1 MRIAAACGAICVA
14 ALGFLLLLAGS
25 AAAHPLGELS
35 VNHASALRVSP
46 DAVRVL
52 FVVDLA
58 EVPSVPALSTLDSEG
73 RAGYG
78 ASRCGSYAER
88 LDLRV
93 DGARAPLE
101 VTGSTVF
108 VLPGN
113 AGLRTVRLECRLS
126 TRGGVAPAGHRLDYT
141 DRADPDRVGWREVTA
156 IGDRTRLAGSTVPER
171 SPSNTLARY
180 PAGDPTR
187 VTSASFDV
195 REGGGPAP
203 AAAATD
209 PPRGGDAFAG
219 MLGGSGL
226 PAVLGV
232 LLAAALGAGHALT
245 PGHGKTLMALYLSGT
260 RGSLRDAVVVG
271 ASVTATHTLGV
282 FVLAVLVSAS
292 ALTAPDSVYPWLGL
306 VHGALIAMIG
316 AALLVVRARRRNHG
330 HGHGH
335 SHGHGHG
342 HGHGPERHGRVTGL
356 VGFGIAGGLV
366 PSPSALL
373 VLLGAQATGRAA
385 YGVVF
390 VIAYGIGMAVCLSSV
405 GWLLARGGRRLA
417 GAGGRLGWVGRNLP
431 VLAPSVIVCT
441 GVFLAVRSIP
451 QLAV

>member
-1 MRIAAACGAICVA
+1 MRTAALGGAICVA
-14 ALGFLLLLAGS
+14 AAGFLLLGVGP

-58 EVPSVPALSTLDSEG
+58 EVPAVPVLSTLDAEG
-73 RAGYG
+73 RSGYG
-78 ASRCGSYAER
+78 AARCGSYAAE

-93 DGARAPLE
+93 DGTRVPLG

-113 AGLRTVRLECRLS
+113 AGLRTVRLECRLA
-126 TRGGVAPAGHRLDYT
+126 TPDGMALTGHRLGYT

-156 IGDRTRLAGSTVPER
+156 IGDRTRLAGSAVPER

-180 PAGDPTR
+180 PAGNPTR

-195 REGGGPAP
+195 RAGGAPAP
-203 AAAATD
+203 ATATAD
-209 PPRGGDAFAG
+209 PPPPGGDTFAG
-219 MLGGSGL
+219 LLGGTGL
-226 PAVLGV
+226 SAVLGV

-282 FVLAVLVSAS
+282 FVLAVLVSVS
-292 ALTAPDSVYPWLGL
+292 ALTAPDAVYPWLGL
-306 VHGALIAMIG
+306 VHGALVAVIG
-316 AALLVVRARRRNHG
+316 AALLVVRARRRAHG
-330 HGHGH
+330 HGHA
-335 SHGHGHG
+335 HGHGQ
-342 HGHGPERHGRVTGL
+342 GRVTGL

-373 VLLGAQATGRAA
+373 VLLGAQATGRSA

-390 VIAYGIGMAVCLSSV
+390 VVAYGVGMAVCLSAV

-417 GAGGRLGWVGRNLP
+417 GASGRIGWVGRHLP

-451 QLAV
+451 QLSV

>member
-1 MRIAAACGAICVA
+1 MRITA
-14 ALGFLLLLAGS
+14 ALFLAVSGFLLLFAGQ

-35 VNHASALRVSP
+35 VNHASVLRVSP
-46 DAVRVL
+46 DAVGVL

-58 EVPSVPALSTLDSEG
+58 EVPSVPALSRIEAEG
-73 RAGYG
+73 RPRYG
-78 ASRCGSYAER
+78 ASRCESYAR
-88 LDLRV
+88 QLDLRL
-93 DGARAPLE
+93 DGDRMPLE
-101 VTGSTVF
+101 VRGSTVF
-108 VLPGN
+108 VLPGD
-113 AGLRTVRLECRLS
+113 AGLRIVRLECRLS
-126 TRGGVAPAGHRLDYT
+126 TSDATEVVGHRLDYA

-156 IGDRTRLAGSTVPER
+156 IGDRTRLADSTVPER
-171 SPSNTLARY
+171 SPSDTLARY
-180 PAGDPTR
+180 PDGDPVR

-195 REGGGPAP
+195 RPGGPPAP
-203 AAAATD
+203 AVVTAE
-209 PPRGGDAFAG
+209 PPPAGDDYAD
-219 MLGGSGL
+219 L

-245 PGHGKTLMALYLSGT
+245 PGHGKTLMALYLTGT

-271 ASVTATHTLGV
+271 ASVTATHTVGV
-282 FVLAVLVSAS
+282 FVLAALVSVS
-292 ALTAPDSVYPWLGL
+292 ALTAPDAVYPWLGL
-306 VHGALIAMIG
+306 GHGALIAVIG
-316 AALLVVRARRRNHG
+316 VALLVRARRREHG
-330 HGHGH
+330 HGHG
-335 SHGHGHG
+335 
-342 HGHGPERHGRVTGL
+342 HGRVTGL

-390 VIAYGIGMAVCLSSV
+390 VIAYGIGMAVCLSTV
-405 GWLLARGGRRLA
+405 GWLLARGNRRLA
-417 GAGGRLGWVGRNLP
+417 GAGGRLGWVARNLP

>member
-1 MRIAAACGAICVA
+1 MRVLTVLAGLA
-14 ALGFLLLLAGS
+14 GFLLLFAVPAS
-25 AAAHPLGELS
+25 AHPLGELS

-46 DAVRVL
+46 DGVAVL

-58 EVPSVPALSTLDSEG
+58 EVPSVAALSTVEAQGS
-73 RAGYG
+73 AAYG
-78 ASRCGSYAER
+78 ASECGSYAGG

-93 DGARAPLE
+93 DGTRVPLE
-101 VTGSTVF
+101 VAGSTVF

-126 TRGGVAPAGHRLDYT
+126 TSVTGGRVSYRDGT
-141 DRADPDRVGWREVTA
+141 DADRVGWREVTA
-156 IGDRTRLAGSTVPER
+156 IGDRVSLVGSTVP
-171 SPSNTLARY
+171 AR
-180 PAGDPTR
+180 
-187 VTSASFDV
+187 SASTMLAGYPSGASSRVDAASFEV
-195 REGGGPAP
+195 RAGGAAAP
-203 AAAATD
+203 AVAAA
-209 PPRGGDAFAG
+209 PRSGGDSYAG
-219 MLGGSGL
+219 LFGEGVWS
-226 PAVLGV
+226 AVLGV

-292 ALTAPDSVYPWLGL
+292 ALTAPDALYPWLDL
-306 VHGALIAMIG
+306 VHGALIAAIG
-316 AALLVVRARRRNHG
+316 VALLVVRFRRRKQG
-330 HGHGH
+330 
-335 SHGHGHG
+335 HGHGHG
-342 HGHGPERHGRVTGL
+342 HGHGRTGIGGL

-373 VLLGAQATGRAA
+373 VLLGAQAAGRSA

-390 VIAYGIGMAVCLSSV
+390 VLAYGLGMAVCLSSV
-405 GWLLARGGRRLA
+405 GWLLARGGRALA
-417 GAGGRLGWVGRNLP
+417 RGQGAGGWLARRLP

-441 GVFLAVRSIP
+441 GVFLAVRSV
-451 QLAV
+451 LAV

>member
-1 MRIAAACGAICVA
+1 MRVLTVLAGLA
-14 ALGFLLLLAGS
+14 GFLLLFAVPAS
-25 AAAHPLGELS
+25 AHPLGELS

-46 DAVRVL
+46 DGVAVL

-58 EVPSVPALSTLDSEG
+58 EVPSVTALSTVEAQGS
-73 RAGYG
+73 AAYG
-78 ASRCGSYAER
+78 ASSCRSYAGG

-93 DGARAPLE
+93 DGTRVPLE
-101 VTGSTVF
+101 VAGSTVF

-126 TRGGVAPAGHRLDYT
+126 TSVTGGRVSYRDGT
-141 DRADPDRVGWREVTA
+141 DADRVGWREVTA
-156 IGDRTRLAGSTVPER
+156 IGDRVSLVGSTVP
-171 SPSNTLARY
+171 
-180 PAGDPTR
+180 TR
-187 VTSASFDV
+187 SASNMLAAYPPDESSRVDEASFEV
-195 REGGGPAP
+195 RAGGAAAP
-203 AAAATD
+203 AVVAV
-209 PPRGGDAFAG
+209 PRSGGD
-219 MLGGSGL
+219 SYTGL
-226 PAVLGV
+226 FGDGVWSAVLGV

-292 ALTAPDSVYPWLGL
+292 ALTAPDALYPWLDL
-306 VHGALIAMIG
+306 VHGTLIAAIG
-316 AALLVVRARRRNHG
+316 VALLVVRSRRRGHGHAHG
-330 HGHGH
+330 HGRTGV
-335 SHGHGHG
+335 G
-342 HGHGPERHGRVTGL
+342 GL

-373 VLLGAQATGRAA
+373 VLLGAQAAGRSA

-390 VIAYGIGMAVCLSSV
+390 VLAYGLGMAVCLSSV
-405 GWLLARGGRRLA
+405 GWLLARGGRALA
-417 GAGGRLGWVGRNLP
+417 RGQGAGGWLARRLP

-441 GVFLAVRSIP
+441 GVFLAVRSV
-451 QLAV
+451 LVV